1 MIDYLLSGFMA
12 AFSLSI
18 FPVLVLGVLG
28 GVILGA
34 LPGLTATMG
43 VAILLPFT
51 FSMEATPALV
61 MLIGVYIGGIYGGSI
76 AAILLKTPGTPAS
89 AASVL
94 DGHTMA
100 IKGMAAKALSIAA
113 VASFIGGLLSTIVL
127 IAIAPILADFALR
140 FNAPEYFALALFGLT
155 IIASVSAKNIMKG
168 LLAGTIGLLVSMVG
182 LDPISSVPRFTF
194 GIMDL
199 YSGINIIPV
208 LIGLFAISEAL
219 SQLEKLSSNHKDIV
233 PKFSRKLLSFLDFKK
248 ILPTAIKSGLIGTAI
263 GSVPGAGADIS
274 AFACYNEAKRV
285 AKNPEEFGNGSIH
298 GLAAAEAGNNGV
310 TGGSLVPLLTL
321 GVPGD
326 AVSAVLLG
334 ALIVQGLTPGPLL
347 FTQNPEIVYGIF
359 SSMIVANIIMLL
371 IGLLGI
377 RFFCRIIE
385 VPKIIMIPI
394 IIFLSIIGAYAINNS
409 MFDVGI
415 AITFGLLGL
424 VLNKM
429 EIPSSPILLAII
441 LGPMAETNLR
451 RALIMYDGSW
461 SFLYERPIALAFILF
476 AIFSVYSTLKLKK
489 KQRAA
494 LEAKLEKDD
503 L

>member
-1 MIDYLLSGFMA
+1 MMEYLLSGFA
-12 AFSLSI
+12 SAFSMEV

-51 FSMEATPALV
+51 FSMMPTPALV

-89 AASVL
+89 AATVL

-100 IKGMAAKALSIAA
+100 IKGLAAKALSIAA
-113 VASFIGGLLSTIVL
+113 VASFIGGLISTVVL
-127 IAIAPILADFALR
+127 IGVAPMLADFALR

-168 LLAGTIGLLVSMVG
+168 LLAGTIGLLISMVG

-194 GIMDL
+194 GVLDL

-208 LIGLFAISEAL
+208 LIGLFAIAEGL
-219 SQLEKLSSNHKDIV
+219 NQLEKIASDKQDIP
-233 PKFSRKLLSFLDFKK
+233 PKFSYKFLSFSDFKK
-248 ILPTAIKSGLIGTAI
+248 ILPTSVKSALIGTSI

-285 AKNPEEFGNGSIH
+285 AKNPEEFGNGSMH
-298 GLAAAEAGNNGV
+298 GLAAAESGNNGV

-359 SSMIVANIIMLL
+359 SSMIVANIVML
-371 IGLLGI
+371 IVGFLGI

-385 VPKIIMIPI
+385 VPKIMMIPI
-394 IIFLSIIGAYAINNS
+394 IIFLSVIGAYAINNS

-415 AITFGLLGL
+415 AITFGLLGFI
-424 VLNKM
+424 LNKLD
-429 EIPSSPILLAII
+429 IPSSPILLAII

-451 RALIMYDGSW
+451 KSLILYEGSW
-461 SFLYERPIALAFILF
+461 SFIYDRPIALAFILF
-476 AIFSVYSTLKLKK
+476 AIFSVYSTVKLKK
-489 KQRAA
+489 RELKKQ
-494 LEAKLEKDD
+494 K
-503 L
+503 

>member
-1 MIDYLLSGFMA
+1 MLEHLLNGLMT
-12 AFSLSI
+12 AFSPAVLPILI
-18 FPVLVLGVLG
+18 FGVVG
-28 GVILGA
+28 GIVLGA

-51 FSMEATPALV
+51 FGMEPTAALV

-89 AASVL
+89 AATVL
-94 DGHTMA
+94 DGHTL
-100 IKGMAAKALSIAA
+100 AAKGQAARALSISA
-113 VASFIGGLLSTIVL
+113 VASFTGGLISTIVL
-127 IAIAPILADFALR
+127 IAIAPLLANFALR

-155 IIASVSAKNIMKG
+155 IIASVSSQNILKG
-168 LLAGTIGLLVSMVG
+168 LLAGTIGLLVSTVG

-194 GIMDL
+194 GVMDL
-199 YSGINIIPV
+199 YSGINVIPV
-208 LIGLFAISEAL
+208 LIGLFALSEAL
-219 SQLEKLSSNHKDIV
+219 NQIEKILKEKKAEV
-233 PKFSRKLLSFLDFKK
+233 GKFDHKLLSKQDLKDMM
-248 ILPTAIKSGLIGTAI
+248 PTAVKSGVLGTSI

-274 AFACYNEAKRV
+274 AFVCYNEAKRV
-285 AKNPEEFGNGSIH
+285 AKNPDEFGQGSVR

-326 AVSAVLLG
+326 AVAAVLLG

-347 FTQNPEIVYGIF
+347 FAQNPDVVYGVF
-359 SSMIVANIIMLL
+359 SSMLVANIVML
-371 IGLLGI
+371 IVGLVGI

-385 VPKIIMIPI
+385 VPKMLMIPI
-394 IIFLSIIGAYAINNS
+394 IVFLSVVGAYAINNS

-415 AITFGLLGL
+415 AISFGLLGF
-424 VLNKM
+424 VLGKL

-451 RALIMYDGSW
+451 KALLMYDNSW
-461 SFLYERPIALAFILF
+461 SFLYERPIALAFVLL
-476 AIFSVYSTLKLKK
+476 AIFSVYSTMKMKK
-489 KQRAA
+489 KSQ
-494 LEAKLEKDD
+494 LEAPL
-503 L
+503 

>member
-1 MIDYLLSGFMA
+1 MLEHLLNGLLT
-12 AFSLSI
+12 AFSPEVL
-18 FPVLVLGVLG
+18 PVLIFGVVG
-28 GVILGA
+28 GIVLGA

-51 FSMEATPALV
+51 FGMESTPALV

-89 AASVL
+89 AATVL
-94 DGHTMA
+94 DGHSLA
-100 IKGMAAKALSIAA
+100 EKGQAARALSISAI
-113 VASFIGGLLSTIVL
+113 ASFIGGFISTLVL
-127 IAIAPILADFALR
+127 IAIAPLLANFALR

-155 IIASVSAKNIMKG
+155 IIASVSSQNILKG
-168 LLAGTIGLLVSMVG
+168 LLAGSIGLLVSTVG

-199 YSGINIIPV
+199 QSGIHVIPV
-208 LIGLFAISEAL
+208 LIGLFALSEAL
-219 SQLEKLSSNHKDIV
+219 NQIEKIVKDQQTKI
-233 PKFSRKLLSFLDFKK
+233 PKFNHKLLSKK
-248 ILPTAIKSGLIGTAI
+248 DVKDMLPTAIKSGILGTSI

-274 AFACYNEAKRV
+274 AFVCYNEAKRV
-285 AKNPEEFGNGSIH
+285 SKNPSEFGKGSVH

-326 AVSAVLLG
+326 AVAAVLLG

-347 FTQNPEIVYGIF
+347 FTHNPDVVYGVF
-359 SSMIVANIIMLL
+359 SSMLVANIIMLVVGL
-371 IGLLGI
+371 IGI

-385 VPKIIMIPI
+385 VPKILMIPI

-415 AITFGLLGL
+415 AISFGVLGY
-424 VLNKM
+424 VLGKL

-451 RALIMYDGSW
+451 KSLLMYENSW
-461 SFLYERPIALAFILF
+461 SFLYDRPIALAFIFL
-476 AIFSVYSTLKLKK
+476 AVGSVYSTMRMRK
-489 KQRAA
+489 RSMN
-494 LEAKLEKDD
+494 
-503 L
+503 

>member
-1 MIDYLLSGFMA
+1 MIEHLLNGLLT
-12 AFSLSI
+12 AFSPAVL
-18 FPVLVLGVLG
+18 PVLIFGVVG
-28 GVILGA
+28 GIVLGA

-51 FSMEATPALV
+51 FGMEPTAALV

-89 AASVL
+89 AATVL
-94 DGHTMA
+94 DGHTL
-100 IKGMAAKALSIAA
+100 AAKGQAARALSISAI
-113 VASFIGGLLSTIVL
+113 ASFVGGLISTIVL
-127 IAIAPILADFALR
+127 IAIAPLLANFALR

-155 IIASVSAKNIMKG
+155 IIASVSAQNILKG
-168 LLAGTIGLLVSMVG
+168 LLAGSIGLLVSTVG

-199 YSGINIIPV
+199 YSGINVIPV
-208 LIGLFAISEAL
+208 LIGLFALSEAINQIERIL
-219 SQLEKLSSNHKDIV
+219 KEKQVKV
-233 PKFSRKLLSFLDFKK
+233 PKFDHKLLSKK
-248 ILPTAIKSGLIGTAI
+248 DLKEMMPTAIKSGIMGTSI

-274 AFACYNEAKRV
+274 AFVCYNEAKRSS
-285 AKNPEEFGNGSIH
+285 KNPDEFGKGSVR

-326 AVSAVLLG
+326 AVAAVLLG

-347 FTQNPEIVYGIF
+347 FAQNPEVVYGVF
-359 SSMIVANIIMLL
+359 SSMLVANIVML
-371 IGLLGI
+371 IVGLVGI

-385 VPKIIMIPI
+385 VPKLLMIPI
-394 IIFLSIIGAYAINNS
+394 IIFLSVVGAYAINNS

-415 AITFGLLGL
+415 AIAFGILGF
-424 VLNKM
+424 VLGKLD
-429 EIPSSPILLAII
+429 IPSSPILLAII

-451 RALIMYDGSW
+451 KALLMYDNSW
-461 SFLYERPIALAFILF
+461 SFLYERPIALAFILL
-476 AIFSVYSTLKLKK
+476 AIFSVYSTMKMKKK
-489 KQRAA
+489 KQMTV
-494 LEAKLEKDD
+494 DN
-503 L
+503 

>member
-1 MIDYLLSGFMA
+1 MFEYLIDGLGTAMSPAVL
-12 AFSLSI
+12 
-18 FPVLVLGVLG
+18 PVLVFGVLG
-28 GVILGA
+28 GIILGA

-51 FSMEATPALV
+51 FGMEPTSALV

-89 AASVL
+89 AATVL

-100 IKGMAAKALSIAA
+100 AKGQAARALSISA
-113 VASFIGGLLSTIVL
+113 VASFIGGLISTIVL
-127 IAIAPILADFALR
+127 IAIAPKLATFALR

-155 IIASVSAKNIMKG
+155 IIASVSSKNILKG
-168 LLAGTIGLLVSMVG
+168 LLAGSIGLLVATVG

-199 YSGINIIPV
+199 YSGINVIPV
-208 LIGLFAISEAL
+208 LIGLFALSEAL
-219 SQLEKLSSNHKDIV
+219 NQLEKLHKEKQV
-233 PKFSRKLLSFLDFKK
+233 KTQKFDHKLLSKTDIKEM
-248 ILPTAIKSGLIGTAI
+248 LPTAVKSGAMGTAI

-274 AFACYNEAKRV
+274 AFVCYNEAKRSS
-285 AKNPEEFGNGSIH
+285 KNPEEFGKGSVR

-326 AVSAVLLG
+326 ATAAVLLG

-347 FTQNPEIVYGIF
+347 FTQNPDVVYGVF
-359 SSMIVANIIMLL
+359 SSMLVANLLMLVVGL
-371 IGLLGI
+371 IGI

-385 VPKIIMIPI
+385 VPKLIMIPV
-394 IIFLSIIGAYAINNS
+394 IIFLSVVGAYAINNS
-409 MFDVGI
+409 IFDVGV
-415 AITFGLLGL
+415 AISFGLLGFFL
-424 VLNKM
+424 TKM

-451 RALIMYDGSW
+451 KSLLMYDGSW
-461 SFLYERPIALAFILF
+461 SFLYERPIALAFVLL
-476 AIFSVYSTLKLKK
+476 AIFSVYSTLRMKK
-489 KQRAA
+489 KQS
-494 LEAKLEKDD
+494 LKEKHG
-503 L
+503 

>member
-1 MIDYLLSGFMA
+1 MLEHLFSGLLT
-12 AFSLSI
+12 AFSPSV
-18 FPVLVLGVLG
+18 FPVLVFGVLG
-28 GVILGA
+28 GIILGA

-51 FSMEATPALV
+51 FGMEPTAALV

-89 AASVL
+89 AATVL
-94 DGHTMA
+94 DGHTL
-100 IKGMAAKALSIAA
+100 AAKGQAARALSISA
-113 VASFIGGLLSTIVL
+113 VASFIGGLISTIVL
-127 IAIAPILADFALR
+127 IAIAPLLADFALK

-155 IIASVSAKNIMKG
+155 IIASVSSKNILKG
-168 LLAGTIGLLVSMVG
+168 LLAGSIGLLISTVG

-194 GIMDL
+194 DVMDL
-199 YSGINIIPV
+199 YSGINVIPV
-208 LIGLFAISEAL
+208 LIGLFAISEGL
-219 SQLEKLSSNHKDIV
+219 NQLEKLHTQKKSAP
-233 PKFSRKLLSFLDFKK
+233 PKFDHKLLSKNDLKTM
-248 ILPTAIKSGLIGTAI
+248 LPTAIKSGLMGTSI

-274 AFACYNEAKRV
+274 AFVCYNEAKRS
-285 AKNPEEFGNGSIH
+285 AKNPDKFGKGSVH

-326 AVSAVLLG
+326 AVAAVLLG

-347 FTQNPEIVYGIF
+347 FSQNPEVVYGVF
-359 SSMIVANIIMLL
+359 SSMLVANIVMLL

-394 IIFLSIIGAYAINNS
+394 IIFLSVIGAYAINNS

-415 AITFGLLGL
+415 AIGFGLFGFI
-424 VLNKM
+424 LNKL

-451 RALIMYDGSW
+451 KSLLMFDGSW
-461 SFLYERPIALAFILF
+461 SFLYERPIALAFIVL
-476 AIFSVYSTLKLKK
+476 AVFSVYSTMKLKK
-489 KQRAA
+489 KQAQKA
-494 LEAKLEKDD
+494 VTP
-503 L
+503 

>member
-1 MIDYLLSGFMA
+1 MMDYLLNGFA
-12 AFSLSI
+12 DAFSMAV

-51 FSMEATPALV
+51 FGMAPTPALV

-89 AASVL
+89 AATVL

-100 IKGMAAKALSIAA
+100 IKGLAAKALSIAA
-113 VASFIGGLLSTIVL
+113 VASFIGGLISTIVL

-194 GIMDL
+194 GILDL

-208 LIGLFAISEAL
+208 LIGLFAISEGL
-219 SQLEKLSSNHKDIV
+219 NQLEKLSSDTQDIP
-233 PKFSRKLLSFLDFKK
+233 PKFDYKLLSFSDFKK
-248 ILPTAIKSGLIGTAI
+248 ILPTSIKSGLIGTSI

-285 AKNPEEFGNGSIH
+285 AKKPEEFGNGSMH
-298 GLAAAEAGNNGV
+298 GLAAAESGNNGV

-359 SSMIVANIIMLL
+359 SSMIVANIVMLI
-371 IGLLGI
+371 IGFLGI

-394 IIFLSIIGAYAINNS
+394 IIFLSVIGAYAINNS

-415 AITFGLLGL
+415 AITFGLLGFI
-424 VLNKM
+424 LNKLD
-429 EIPSSPILLAII
+429 IPSSPILLAII

-451 RALIMYDGSW
+451 KSLILYEGSW
-461 SFLYERPIALAFILF
+461 SFLYDRPIALAFILF
-476 AIFSVYSTLKLKK
+476 AVFSVYSTIKLKK
-489 KQRAA
+489 KERLA
-494 LEAKLEKDD
+494 EEKK
-503 L
+503 

>member
-1 MIDYLLSGFMA
+1 MFEYLIDGLGTAM
-12 AFSLSI
+12 SLAVL
-18 FPVLVLGVLG
+18 PVLVFGVLG
-28 GVILGA
+28 GIILGA

-51 FSMEATPALV
+51 FGMEPTSALV

-89 AASVL
+89 AATVL

-100 IKGMAAKALSIAA
+100 TNGQAARALSISA
-113 VASFIGGLLSTIVL
+113 VASFIGGLISTVVL
-127 IAIAPILADFALR
+127 IAIAPKLATFALR

-155 IIASVSAKNIMKG
+155 IIASVSSKNILKG
-168 LLAGTIGLLVSMVG
+168 LLAGTIGLLVATVG

-199 YSGINIIPV
+199 YSGINVIPV
-208 LIGLFAISEAL
+208 LIGLFALSEAL
-219 SQLEKLSSNHKDIV
+219 NQLEKLHKEKQAKV
-233 PKFSRKLLSFLDFKK
+233 AKFDHKLLSKSDIKEM
-248 ILPTAIKSGLIGTAI
+248 LPTAIKSGVMGTAI

-274 AFACYNEAKRV
+274 AFVCYNEAKRSS
-285 AKNPEEFGNGSIH
+285 KNPEEFGKGSVR

-326 AVSAVLLG
+326 ATAAVLLG

-347 FTQNPEIVYGIF
+347 FTQNPDVVYGVF
-359 SSMIVANIIMLL
+359 SSMLVANLLMLL
-371 IGLLGI
+371 VGLVGI

-385 VPKIIMIPI
+385 VPKMLMIPV
-394 IIFLSIIGAYAINNS
+394 IIFLSVVGAYAINNS
-409 MFDVGI
+409 IFDIGV
-415 AITFGLLGL
+415 AISFGLLGFL
-424 VLNKM
+424 LTKM

-451 RALIMYDGSW
+451 KSLLMYEGSW
-461 SFLYERPIALAFILF
+461 SFLYERPIALAFILL
-476 AIFSVYSTLKLKK
+476 AIFSVYSTLKMKK
-489 KQRAA
+489 KQT
-494 LEAKLEKDD
+494 LKEKHS
-503 L
+503 

>member
-1 MIDYLLSGFMA
+1 MFEYLIDGLGTAMSPAVL
-12 AFSLSI
+12 
-18 FPVLVLGVLG
+18 PVLVFGVLG
-28 GVILGA
+28 GIILGA

-51 FSMEATPALV
+51 FGMEPTSALV

-89 AASVL
+89 AATVL

-100 IKGMAAKALSIAA
+100 TKGQAARALSISA
-113 VASFIGGLLSTIVL
+113 VASFIGGLISTIVL
-127 IAIAPILADFALR
+127 IAIAPKLATFALR

-155 IIASVSAKNIMKG
+155 IIASVSSKNILKG
-168 LLAGTIGLLVSMVG
+168 LLAGTIGLLVATVG

-194 GIMDL
+194 GVMDL
-199 YSGINIIPV
+199 YSGINVIPV
-208 LIGLFAISEAL
+208 LIGLFALSEAL
-219 SQLEKLSSNHKDIV
+219 NQLEKLHKEKQV
-233 PKFSRKLLSFLDFKK
+233 KATKFDHKLLSKSDIKEM
-248 ILPTAIKSGLIGTAI
+248 LPTAVKSGAMGTAI

-274 AFACYNEAKRV
+274 AFVCYNEAKRSS
-285 AKNPEEFGNGSIH
+285 KNPDEFGKGSVR

-326 AVSAVLLG
+326 ATAAVLLG

-347 FTQNPEIVYGIF
+347 FTQNPDIVYGVF
-359 SSMIVANIIMLL
+359 SSMLVANLLMLVV
-371 IGLLGI
+371 GLVGI

-385 VPKIIMIPI
+385 VPKLIMIPV
-394 IIFLSIIGAYAINNS
+394 IIFLSVVGAYAINNS
-409 MFDVGI
+409 IFDVGV
-415 AITFGLLGL
+415 AISFGLLGFFL
-424 VLNKM
+424 TKM

-451 RALIMYDGSW
+451 KSLLMYDGSW
-461 SFLYERPIALAFILF
+461 SFLYERPIALAFVLL
-476 AIFSVYSTLKLKK
+476 AIFSVYSTLRMKK
-489 KQRAA
+489 KQS
-494 LEAKLEKDD
+494 LTEKHS
-503 L
+503 

>member
-1 MIDYLLSGFMA
+1 MLEHILNGLLT
-12 AFSLSI
+12 AFSPDVL
-18 FPVLVLGVLG
+18 PVLIFGVVG
-28 GVILGA
+28 GIVLGA

-51 FSMEATPALV
+51 FGMEPTAALV

-89 AASVL
+89 AATVL
-94 DGHTMA
+94 DGHTL
-100 IKGMAAKALSIAA
+100 AAKGQAARALSISA
-113 VASFIGGLLSTIVL
+113 VASFTGGLISTIVL
-127 IAIAPILADFALR
+127 IAVAPLLANFALR

-155 IIASVSAKNIMKG
+155 IIASVSSQNILKG
-168 LLAGTIGLLVSMVG
+168 LLAGTIGLLISTVG

-194 GIMDL
+194 GVMDL
-199 YSGINIIPV
+199 YSGINVIPV
-208 LIGLFAISEAL
+208 LIGLFALSEAIN
-219 SQLEKLSSNHKDIV
+219 QIEKILQEKKAKA
-233 PKFSRKLLSFLDFKK
+233 PKFDHKLMSKQDLKEMM
-248 ILPTAIKSGLIGTAI
+248 PTAIKSGVMGTTI

-274 AFACYNEAKRV
+274 AFVCYNEAKRSS
-285 AKNPEEFGNGSIH
+285 KNPDEFGKGSVR

-326 AVSAVLLG
+326 AVAAVLLG

-347 FTQNPEIVYGIF
+347 FAHSPEVVYGVF
-359 SSMIVANIIMLL
+359 SSMLVANVVMLL
-371 IGLLGI
+371 VGLLGI

-385 VPKIIMIPI
+385 VPKLLMIPVI
-394 IIFLSIIGAYAINNS
+394 LFLSVVGAYAINNS

-415 AITFGLLGL
+415 AIAFGVLGF
-424 VLNKM
+424 VLGKL

-451 RALIMYDGSW
+451 KSLLMFDNSW
-461 SFLYERPIALAFILF
+461 SFLYERPIALAFILL
-476 AIFSVYSTLKLKK
+476 AVFSVYSTMKMKK
-489 KQRAA
+489 KQR
-494 LEAKLEKDD
+494 LESLKNS
-503 L
+503 

>member
-1 MIDYLLSGFMA
+1 MEYLLNGFMS
-12 AFSLSI
+12 AFSLAV
-18 FPVLVLGVLG
+18 FPILVFGVLG
-28 GVILGA
+28 GIILGA

-51 FSMEATPALV
+51 FGMDPTPALV

-89 AASVL
+89 AATVL
-94 DGHTMA
+94 DGHSMA
-100 IKGMAAKALSIAA
+100 VKGLAAKALSIAA
-113 VASFIGGLLSTIVL
+113 VASFIGGLISTLVL
-127 IAIAPILADFALR
+127 IGVAPLLADFALR

-155 IIASVSAKNIMKG
+155 IIASVSAKSIWKG

-208 LIGLFAISEAL
+208 LIGLFAISEGL
-219 SQLEKLSSNHKDIV
+219 NQLEKLSANTPDEQ
-233 PKFSRKLLSFLDFKK
+233 PKFDYKVLSFSDFKK
-248 ILPTAIKSGLIGTAI
+248 ILPTTIKSGLIGTTI

-285 AKNPEEFGNGSIH
+285 AKNPEEFGKGSIH
-298 GLAAAEAGNNGV
+298 GLAAAESGNNGV

-371 IGLLGI
+371 VGFLGI

-385 VPKIIMIPI
+385 VPKIIIIPI

-409 MFDVGI
+409 MFDIGI
-415 AITFGLLGL
+415 AISFGILGFI
-424 VLNKM
+424 LNKLD
-429 EIPSSPILLAII
+429 IPSSPILLAII

-451 RALIMYDGSW
+451 KSLIMYEGSW
-461 SFLYERPIALAFILF
+461 SFLYDRPIALAFILF

-489 KQRAA
+489 K
-494 LEAKLEKDD
+494 EKIKDQNT
-503 L
+503 

>member
-1 MIDYLLSGFMA
+1 MFEYLVDGLGTAMSPA
-12 AFSLSI
+12 VL
-18 FPVLVLGVLG
+18 PVLVFGVLG
-28 GVILGA
+28 GIILGA

-51 FSMEATPALV
+51 FGMEPTSALV

-89 AASVL
+89 AATVL

-100 IKGMAAKALSIAA
+100 AKGQAARALSISA
-113 VASFIGGLLSTIVL
+113 VASFIGGLISTIVL
-127 IAIAPILADFALR
+127 IAIAPKLATFALR

-155 IIASVSAKNIMKG
+155 IIASVSSKNILKG
-168 LLAGTIGLLVSMVG
+168 LLAGSIGLLVATVG

-199 YSGINIIPV
+199 YSGINVIPV
-208 LIGLFAISEAL
+208 LIGLFALSEAL
-219 SQLEKLSSNHKDIV
+219 NQLEKLHKEKQV
-233 PKFSRKLLSFLDFKK
+233 KTQKFDHKLLSKTDIKEM
-248 ILPTAIKSGLIGTAI
+248 LPTAVKSGAMGTAI

-274 AFACYNEAKRV
+274 AFVCYNEAKRSS
-285 AKNPEEFGNGSIH
+285 KNPEEFGKGSVR

-326 AVSAVLLG
+326 ATAAVLLG

-347 FTQNPEIVYGIF
+347 FTQNPDVVYGVF
-359 SSMIVANIIMLL
+359 SSMLVANLLMLVVGL
-371 IGLLGI
+371 IGI

-385 VPKIIMIPI
+385 VPKLIMIPV
-394 IIFLSIIGAYAINNS
+394 IIFLSVVGAYAINNS
-409 MFDVGI
+409 IFDVGV
-415 AITFGLLGL
+415 AISFGLLGFFL
-424 VLNKM
+424 TKM

-451 RALIMYDGSW
+451 KSLLMYDGSW
-461 SFLYERPIALAFILF
+461 SFLYERPIALAFVLL
-476 AIFSVYSTLKLKK
+476 AIFSVYSTLRMKK
-489 KQRAA
+489 KQS
-494 LEAKLEKDD
+494 LKEKHG
-503 L
+503 